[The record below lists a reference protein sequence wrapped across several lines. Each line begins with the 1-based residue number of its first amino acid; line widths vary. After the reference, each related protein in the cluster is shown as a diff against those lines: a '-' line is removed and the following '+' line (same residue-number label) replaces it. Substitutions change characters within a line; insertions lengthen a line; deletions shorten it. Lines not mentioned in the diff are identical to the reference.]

1 MFAIIYSIWRYIVLF
16 IQRSNRPKELLE
28 LLLYLFIYPP
38 SLFWIQLRLSVLFF
52 FFFFCIFVLLYVV
65 TLSVFLLSRPYY
77 LYLCLYLYLSSLSL
91 PLYLS
96 FFLTVLWSLYGGISW
111 GLLQNSS
118 FQFFG
123 VFRNNFPTF
132 SWFRDFATPQKLR
145 RWGGGQKMK
154 PRPPSFEIISFG

>member
-52 FFFFCIFVLLYVV
+52 FFFFFFCIFVLLYVV

-91 PLYLS
+91 SICLS
-96 FFLTVLWSLYGGISW
+96 FLLSFDHCMEVSLEGFSRILLFSSLAFSETIFRRFRDSGISQRLKNCEDEAAGKKW
-111 GLLQNSS
+111 SQGLL
-118 FQFFG
+118 
-123 VFRNNFPTF
+123 
-132 SWFRDFATPQKLR
+132 
-145 RWGGGQKMK
+145 
-154 PRPPSFEIISFG
+154 PSR

>member
-91 PLYLS
+91 SICLS
-96 FFLTVLWSLYGGISW
+96 FLLSFDHCMEVSLEGFSRILLVSSLAFSETIFRRFRDSGISQRLKNCEDEAAGKKW
-111 GLLQNSS
+111 SQGLL
-118 FQFFG
+118 
-123 VFRNNFPTF
+123 
-132 SWFRDFATPQKLR
+132 
-145 RWGGGQKMK
+145 
-154 PRPPSFEIISFG
+154 PSR